1 MSEIK
6 FYEELMDDCAKP
18 FDLPS
23 PPYEANF
30 DFTLSE
36 KITENQTSI
45 YETPPTS
52 PRLNKGHRR
61 PEIKIQIRSELSPL
75 GKVKKWKKS
84 TKRCVS
90 TKVME
95 LGSIDLDKV
104 FPENRFYI
112 CENPAD
118 DLLSVGRWNDTEN
131 GDENILEIF
140 LENTQ
145 PSHHIHKQSFLDCV
159 KQGSKSADGE
169 TKRTCGQGLESCA
182 RQIQDFRR
190 RTQCRRN
197 SQCHRKKNEDKKEK
211 LKEVIA
217 RLQRENKKEMLEKQ
231 QKIAEIKRL
240 RKLLQVSAES
250 RTKTKIL
257 RDLGFFEN

>member
-1 MSEIK
+1 MSEIE
-6 FYEELMDDCAKP
+6 FYEELMDDCARR

-23 PPYEANF
+23 PPYQENF
-30 DFTLSE
+30 DFEFSA
-36 KITENQTSI
+36 KPTENQTNI
-45 YETPPTS
+45 FETPPTS
-52 PRLNKGHRR
+52 PRLTEENRR
-61 PEIKIQIRSELSPL
+61 PEIKIQIKSEVSPL

-112 CENPAD
+112 CENPSS
-118 DLLSVGRWNDTEN
+118 DLLSVGNWKDSEIS
-131 GDENILEIF
+131 DEKIIDIF

-145 PSHHIHKQSFLDCV
+145 PTHHIHKQAFLDCV
-159 KQGSKSADGE
+159 NNKQSADGE
-169 TKRTCGQGLESCA
+169 SKTSCGQGLESCA

-190 RTQCRRN
+190 RSQCRRN

-211 LKEVIA
+211 LKEVIVM
-217 RLQRENKKEMLEKQ
+217 LQRENKKEMLEKQ

-240 RKLLQVSAES
+240 RKLLEVSAES
-250 RTKTKIL
+250 RKKTKIL
-257 RDLGFFEN
+257 RDLGFFEK